1 MKLISIIIPMFNE
14 EASCEAF
21 YDELVSVINPLPY
34 LFELIFVN
42 DGSSDRTEQILESIL
57 EKDRRIQIIQLSRNF
72 GHQSALCAG
81 LENASGDYII
91 TMDGDGQ
98 HPPRLIPEMIQ
109 LAENG
114 YDIVQTQRLDD
125 EEKSSFKKRTS
136 KWFYQLINQI
146 GDTKTLPGG
155 ADFRL
160 ITKQVLDNLLAMPEY
175 HRFLRGMVSWL
186 GFRSVVIPFHP
197 EERLAGESKYSLK
210 KMLKLG
216 SDAVFSFSLVPLYVG
231 LSAGGIFFILA
242 VIEVIYVLSF
252 WISGRSAELT
262 PGWSSLMFMML
273 IIAAVLMIL
282 LGFIGIYV
290 GYIFQEVKH
299 RPVFVI
305 KEKKVHPNNQ
315 KEQSEEENI

>member
-14 EASCEAF
+14 EASCGGF
-21 YDELVSVINPLPY
+21 YDELVPVINSLPY
-34 LFELIFVN
+34 RFELIFVN
-42 DGSSDRTEQILESIL
+42 DGSVDRTQQILESIL
-57 EKDRRIQIIQLSRNF
+57 EKDRRVQIIQLSRNF
-72 GHQSALCAG
+72 GHQAALCAG

-252 WISGRSAELT
+252 WISGKSAELT

-315 KEQSEEENI
+315 KEQSEEENL